1 MLAKTNWNPVNP
13 VGSCGNV
20 AQAGAAMAVAVKSKS
35 VKMKSLAYPSSVSA
49 LLGITEP
56 AVFGVNL
63 RLVSPFCMRLLRR
76 RNRRLVSSNSGIK
89 RNRDVNYWY
98 PGNVII
104 FNEQFPLYILVNV
117 VAFGAA
123 FALTYVFG
131 MKGDVQE

>member
-1 MLAKTNWNPVNP
+1 MSGNPVNP

-63 RLVSPFCMRLLRR
+63 RLVSPFVCGCLGGGIGGWLAAILGLKGTGMSITGIPGMLLY
-76 RNRRLVSSNSGIK
+76 L
-89 RNRDVNYWY
+89 
-98 PGNVII
+98 
-104 FNEQFPLYILVNV
+104 NEQFPLYILVNV